1 MKRALDR
8 GRVCY
13 PTGPMG
19 VSVNKR
25 EFKCVEILKDM
36 IENDGLLGVKT
47 SFEDEGALFNET
59 IRLKELCNQ
68 SGTKVTLKIGGPEAI
83 RDLKD
88 AMVIGV
94 KGIVAPMVES
104 EFGLRKFVQAATT
117 HIPEDVLPTLQL
129 AINVETVTAV
139 ESIDAMLD
147 APEVDM
153 LYGVTVGRV
162 DLVSSIGKDR
172 SYVNS
177 DDVFKMVRT
186 VFLKVKERGLKAC
199 LGGAVSM
206 ESLDFLK
213 RLQSEGLLDK
223 FETRYAMYDPAIALK
238 RMSRALSKGQMFEYE
253 WLSNKHDYYSKFAN
267 QDLDRIQMIQDRL
280 NQTISFSE

>member
-1 MKRALDR
+1 M
-8 GRVCY
+8 
-13 PTGPMG
+13 
-19 VSVNKR
+19 NKR

-36 IENDGLLGVKT
+36 IENDGLVGVKT

-68 SGTKVTLKIGGPEAI
+68 SGTKITLKVGGPEAV

-104 EFGLRKFVQAATT
+104 AFGLRKFVNAAMT
-117 HIPEDVLPTLQL
+117 HISDDIRPTLQL
-129 AINVETVTAV
+129 AINVETVTGV
-139 ESIDAMLD
+139 EAIEEMLD
-147 APEVDM
+147 AREAEE

-162 DLVSSIGKDR
+162 DLVSSLGKDR

-177 DDVFKMVRT
+177 DDVFKMVRS
-186 VFLKVKERGLKAC
+186 VFTKAKERGLKAC
-199 LGGAVSM
+199 LGGAISM
-206 ESLDFLK
+206 DSYDFLK

-223 FETRYAMYDPAIALK
+223 FETRYTMYDPSIALK
-238 RMSRALSKGQMFEYE
+238 KFSRALSKGQMFEYE

-280 NQTISFSE
+280 NQSIAYND